1 MKNAITLLSIML
13 TFSLMANSYKVE
25 VYTFEQL
32 NKLEKEMEAWA
43 NKVGQKDLIVMGK
56 MDQKPKE
63 IETIRLFF
71 PYLLPKE
78 YLTYNIDMTCA
89 PSLQKFRDKKDLELH
104 KEWEQC
110 VRELY
115 ATDVPPELEKAL
127 KELRP
132 KK

>member
-13 TFSLMANSYKVE
+13 TFSLMANSYKIE

-32 NKLEKEMEAWA
+32 NKLEKEMETWA
-43 NKVGQKDLIVMGK
+43 NQVGQKDLIIMGK
-56 MDQKPKE
+56 MNQKPKE
-63 IETIRLFF
+63 IETIRFFF
-71 PYLLPKE
+71 PFLLPKE
-78 YLTYNIDMTCA
+78 YLTYNVDMTCA
-89 PSLQKFRDKKDLELH
+89 PSLQKFRDKKSLVFH

-110 VRELY
+110 VREQY
-115 ATDVPPELEKAL
+115 ATDVPPELERAL